1 MLHEWRIHSSFLG
14 VAALSEKIK
23 IIIRTKTDMLF
34 TSNDIL
40 KLNTYQRF
48 LESTINYVL
57 YWRNEQIMLE
67 WSPSPKLSPKL

>member
-1 MLHEWRIHSSFLG
+1 
-14 VAALSEKIK
+14 
-23 IIIRTKTDMLF
+23 MLF

-67 WSPSPKLSPKL
+67 